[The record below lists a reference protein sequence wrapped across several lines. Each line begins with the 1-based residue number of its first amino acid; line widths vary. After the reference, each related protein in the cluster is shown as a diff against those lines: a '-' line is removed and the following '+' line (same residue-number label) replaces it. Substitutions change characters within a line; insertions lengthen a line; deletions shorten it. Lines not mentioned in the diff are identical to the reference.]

1 MPGGSFRFCIVL
13 RVIGLAVR
21 SCASL
26 PRHRPRIIRGIPLS
40 LIHTGVQG
48 SLRLPWSPCEICP
61 QTPRDAQRAMEGKSP
76 EVEKLI
82 MIRLPW
88 ANKLCFGVALLSAAN
103 GRVHAADVQKFPLI
117 DAAGLAGHNVKFETV
132 TYQGRKAV
140 RMTTVTQGDDAGF
153 ALLPGTD
160 FEDGT
165 IEVDIAVKV
174 TRPPGARMPGFT
186 GIAFRAKPDGSEYE
200 LFYVRPKN
208 ALSENQSMRNH
219 SVQYCAV
226 PNYGW
231 YKLRREW
238 PFVYE
243 SYAEIEPET
252 WTKVKIEVAGR
263 TARIFLNGSDKPSLV
278 VDGLKSPNLHGA
290 VGLWGYAG
298 EESYFSNLRITPA
311 APQPVKNGSE
321 AKGTWDVKVSSDAIG
336 FQASMKLTQEA
347 NKLSG
352 TLEAGSGETIPV
364 TGTWRDG
371 YVELSFP
378 FDWPAG
384 GDGAP
389 GPTKAFMDGWIDG
402 EAAKGRVR
410 VDGRADGIWVAQRKT
425 E

>member
-1 MPGGSFRFCIVL
+1 MRNHGVDVKAARPNRFHGFVTAHASSVTFPFLATTPCARLDSRAPWNLCEDFLTRLVVQTWRRIESEKANCRGGRK
-13 RVIGLAVR
+13 
-21 SCASL
+21 
-26 PRHRPRIIRGIPLS
+26 P
-40 LIHTGVQG
+40 
-48 SLRLPWSPCEICP
+48 
-61 QTPRDAQRAMEGKSP
+61 
-76 EVEKLI
+76 I
-82 MIRLPW
+82 MIRW
-88 ANKLCFGVALLSAAN
+88 RWTKEFCFGVAVLLAAT
-103 GRVHAADVQKFPLI
+103 GRANAADVQKFPLI
-117 DAAGLAGHNVKFETV
+117 DAAGLAAHNVKFETV
-132 TYQGRKAV
+132 IYQGRKAI

-160 FEDGT
+160 FQDGT
-165 IEVDIAVKV
+165 IEADIAVKV
-174 TRPPGARMPGFT
+174 TRPPGARTPGFI

-219 SVQYCAV
+219 SVQYCAE

-252 WTKVKIEVAGR
+252 WTKVKIEVSGR

-278 VDGLKSPNLHGA
+278 VDGLKSSNLHGTI
-290 VGLWGYAG
+290 GLWGYAG

-311 APQPVKNGSE
+311 APQPVRNGSE

-336 FQASMKLTQEA
+336 FQTSMKLTRDGNQ
-347 NKLSG
+347 LSG
-352 TLEAGSGETIPV
+352 ILEAGPGEKIPI

-402 EAAKGRVR
+402 DGAKGRVR
-410 VDGRADGIWVAQRKT
+410 VEGRADGMWLAQRIA